1 MAFVNDKVNGN
12 IVHCTQRFQ
21 ADILAND
28 FTTDATNWGG
38 YSTDGADVVGGT
50 ANATAQTGVS
60 HGSATM
66 ATDGTAIKRV
76 WSIQVGKYERIRYR
90 FEIFADSDHDDGDV
104 KYGFLVPTSA
114 TVTQLREHTGDV
126 PIPDAG
132 SSDELITF
140 HDTAAAAVTNSTT
153 VPDGTWITMN
163 TASTDQL
170 ADEDGEGVIQVTGVL
185 EASSTQG
192 EFGFYFGLGTT
203 HASPSRI
210 KAGSTFEYFNF

>member
-1 MAFVNDKVNGN
+1 
-12 IVHCTQRFQ
+12 
-21 ADILAND
+21 
-28 FTTDATNWGG
+28 
-38 YSTDGADVVGGT
+38 
-50 ANATAQTGVS
+50 
-60 HGSATM
+60 M

-104 KYGFLVPTSA
+104 KYGFLVPASSS
-114 TVTQLREHTGDV
+114 VTQLREHTGDV

-170 ADEDGEGVIQVTGVL
+170 ADEDGEGIITVTGVL
-185 EASSTQG
+185 EAAATQG

-203 HASPSRI
+203 HANPSRI

>member
-1 MAFVNDKVNGN
+1 MAFINDKVNGN

-66 ATDGTAIKRV
+66 ATDGTALKRV

-90 FEIFADSDHDDGDV
+90 FEIFTDSDHDDGDV
-104 KYGFLVPTSA
+104 KYGFLIPASSA
-114 TVTQLREHTGDV
+114 VTQLREHTDDV

-132 SSDELITF
+132 STGEIITF
-140 HDTAAAAVTNSTT
+140 HDTASSAVTNNTT
-153 VPDGTWITMN
+153 VPDGTWITVAGA
-163 TASTDQL
+163 TTDQL
-170 ADEDGEGVIQVTGVL
+170 ADEDGEGIITVTGVL
-185 EASSTQG
+185 EAAATQG
-192 EFGFYFGLGTT
+192 AFGFYFGLGTT

>member
-1 MAFVNDKVNGN
+1 MAFINDKVNGN
-12 IVHCTQRFQ
+12 IIHCTQRFQ

-38 YSTDGADVVGGT
+38 YNTSGADVVGGT

-104 KYGFLVPTSA
+104 KYGFLVPASSS
-114 TVTQLREHTGDV
+114 VTQLREHTGDV

-132 SSDELITF
+132 SSDELVTF

-153 VPDGTWITMN
+153 VPDGTWITVAGA
-163 TASTDQL
+163 TTDQL
-170 ADEDGEGVIQVTGVL
+170 ADEDGEGIITVTGVL
-185 EASSTQG
+185 EAAATQG